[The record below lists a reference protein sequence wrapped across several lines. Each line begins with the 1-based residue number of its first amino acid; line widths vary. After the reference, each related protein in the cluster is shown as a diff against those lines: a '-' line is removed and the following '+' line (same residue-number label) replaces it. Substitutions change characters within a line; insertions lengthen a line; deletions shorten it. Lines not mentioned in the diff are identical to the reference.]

1 MVRLFSKRHEEAIFE
16 KKLGLS
22 LPRKLRQRI
31 WFVLEQF
38 NFSYHYNPD
47 PMNSWTETTDVLT
60 QIEAELCR
68 RYGVEKLTA
77 LDDNDNKIDVELK
90 GFIKGA
96 YPAQV
101 LDTIEL
107 FYHDIPEDGRFN
119 FQKELNNIL
128 EEENSQWR
136 LVDGQFF
143 KMDSDFLSMKVIA
156 EAFELLKAEGYEGAL
171 DEFKEA
177 HNELLAGDHKGA
189 VHKAC
194 NSFESVLKTLLGR
207 ESGNA
212 SLLIR
217 ELVNTDFYSDL
228 PDNFGRSFGE
238 QVFNSLPFLRNR
250 LGAHGQGEEVV
261 EVPKSYAELALH
273 LAGSF
278 ILLVIKNS
286 LSKSDSV
293 ERIEEKEPDDED
305 NLPF

>member
-1 MVRLFSKRHEEAIFE
+1 MIRLFSKRHEEAIFE
-16 KKLGLS
+16 RKLGLS
-22 LPRKLRQRI
+22 LPRKLRQRV
-31 WFVLEQF
+31 WFTLEKF
-38 NFSYHYNPD
+38 NFSYQYNPD
-47 PMNSWTETTDVLT
+47 PMSNWTETTDVLT
-60 QIEAELCR
+60 QIEEELCR
-68 RYGVEKLTA
+68 RYGVERLTA
-77 LDDNDNKIDVELK
+77 LDDNDNKVPVKLK
-90 GFIKGA
+90 GFVRGA

-107 FYHDIPEDGRFN
+107 FYHDIPENLRLN
-119 FQKELNNIL
+119 FQKELNSIF
-128 EEENSQWR
+128 EEENSEWR

-156 EAFELLKAEGYEGAL
+156 ESFELLKAEGYEGAL

-177 HNELLAGDHKGA
+177 HNELMTGDYKGA
-189 VHKAC
+189 IHKAC

-228 PDNFGRSFGE
+228 PENLGRSFGE
-238 QVFNSLPFLRNR
+238 QVLNSLPFLRNR
-250 LGAHGQGEEVV
+250 LGGHGQGEEVV

-278 ILLVIKNS
+278 ILFVIKNS
-286 LSKSDSV
+286 ISQSESV
-293 ERIEEKEPDDED
+293 DQIEEEESDEHD
-305 NLPF
+305 LPF